1 MTNEEQA
8 QEELDECSQY
18 IGMKQD
24 RDQKKQDIKKPR
36 GRPVKN
42 VIEPID
48 ATLEEL
54 ARAICRNADRK
65 LAKKRRIKI

>member
-1 MTNEEQA
+1 MS
-8 QEELDECSQY
+8 DS
-18 IGMKQD
+18 
-24 RDQKKQDIKKPR
+24 KKKEKAKKPR

-48 ATLEEL
+48 TTPEEL

-65 LAKKRRIKI
+65 LVQKRKMKI